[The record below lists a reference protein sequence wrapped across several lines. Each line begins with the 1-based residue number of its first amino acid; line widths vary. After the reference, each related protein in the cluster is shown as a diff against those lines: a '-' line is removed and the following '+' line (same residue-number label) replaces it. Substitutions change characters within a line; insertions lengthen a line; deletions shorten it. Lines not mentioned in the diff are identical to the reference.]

1 MLVSTDA
8 GRERREAATVVDGLM
23 LRILIADDH
32 PMVRDALRLAVAYSC
47 HADEVFEAGSLDD
60 AVKILDEKGALDM
73 VLLDLNMPG
82 MNDLD
87 GLVSVRRRF
96 PAVPVVVVSASEDRG
111 LVRDCI
117 RAGASGFI
125 PKSTPRDAIAVALRK
140 VMAGEIYLPVG
151 LGDLDEEDEP
161 VEINEEAA
169 EIARRLQSLTQQQ
182 MRVLEMLGT
191 GKLNKQIAFELSI
204 TETTVKAHV
213 SAILQKLK
221 VCSRTQAVVLA
232 NKLPRPWP
240 KVGT

>member
-1 MLVSTDA
+1 
-8 GRERREAATVVDGLM
+8 M

-60 AVKILDEKGALDM
+60 TVKILDDKGTLDL

-82 MNDLD
+82 MNDLT
-87 GLVSVRRRF
+87 GLVDVRRRF
-96 PAVPVVVVSASEDRG
+96 PAVPVVVVSANEDRQ
-111 LVRDCI
+111 LVRDCM

-125 PKSTPRDAIAVALRK
+125 PKSTPRDAIAVALRRI
-140 VMAGEIYLPVG
+140 MAGELYLPDNM
-151 LGDLDEEDEP
+151 GDLESDDGDEGEISIED
-161 VEINEEAA
+161 EEAA
-169 EIARRLQSLTQQQ
+169 EVARRLQTLTQQQ
-182 MRVLEMLGT
+182 MRVLEMLST
-191 GKLNKQIAFELSI
+191 GKLNKQIAYELSI

-232 NKLPRPWP
+232 SKMPKPWSRVP
-240 KVGT
+240 S